1 VIRLAATAVI
11 SFLAN
16 AIALVV
22 GALVLEDMALDGV
35 AFAIAVVIF
44 TVTGVLIEPLLRQ
57 IALKSV
63 PALLGSSALIGTLAS
78 LVVTHVVSDGLTIS
92 GATTWVLA
100 TIIVWLVALAARL
113 LLPVV
118 MFKKA
123 LGRASARPG

>member
-1 VIRLAATAVI
+1 VIRLTATAVI
-11 SFLAN
+11 SLLAN

-44 TVTGVLIEPLLRQ
+44 TVTGVLVEPLLRQ
-57 IALKSV
+57 IALKSA

-78 LVVTHVVSDGLTIS
+78 LVVTHVVSDGLTIR
-92 GATTWVLA
+92 GASTWVLA

-123 LGRASARPG
+123 LGRASARPA

>member
-1 VIRLAATAVI
+1 MIRLAATAVI